1 MGDGDNGIVMSLS
14 VMGSDSFVVGGR
26 GNVSGGGG
34 VVALGVMGSFVMDS
48 SLVMGGLN
56 VVGLVVL
63 RIDDSL
69 GVAFDIVVRV
79 SGSDVLRVGLVV
91 KVVMILMLVMS
102 VIRVVIASGVMSLV
116 SVHLAL
122 VGGCVG
128 SAVGTV
134 ALLAVVI
141 TVVGVLVVANV
152 AVLSVFELTVVGAVL
167 SVVGVKTV
175 LTVVSLK
182 GSVLV
187 TLMLSAVLV
196 GAAVF
201 ATVVDGSVLDNSLDN
216 SFVTISGRAVCV
228 VAIAVLTVSE
238 ITVSEITMLNDSL
251 DNSFVTVSVAVRV
264 VAIAMLAVSEI
275 TVLNDSLNDSF
286 VTVTMTVAVLAV
298 SEITMANGVD
308 VFASGVVAVDVLST
322 FISVGMLEGS
332 VLRRDFR
339 VSGMFGLVLREVTM
353 VVVVVDSLVM
363 DGLLVV
369 AGDVVVLVGDKG
381 VMINF
386 ATVWVRMID
395 VLVILGGDVVNGN
408 LIRGLVVLNVMRSLV
423 VLGVLGVMDSGVVV
437 VDGLVDGFVMRLVVG
452 VVLLDGD
459 NMLSG
464 VVMGGLVDGVVVVGG
479 LLFSKSDSNE
489 GCESERFHDG
499 MKGFFIIIIT
509 FFPKYLL

>member
-216 SFVTISGRAVCV
+216 SFVTVSVAVRV

-238 ITVSEITMLNDSL
+238 ITV
-251 DNSFVTVSVAVRV
+251 
-264 VAIAMLAVSEI
+264 
-275 TVLNDSLNDSF
+275 LNDSF

-298 SEITMANGVD
+298 SEITVANGVD
-308 VFASGVVAVDVLST
+308 VFARGVVAVDVLSA

-509 FFPKYLL
+509 FSPKYLL

>member
-216 SFVTISGRAVCV
+216 SFVT
-228 VAIAVLTVSE
+228 
-238 ITVSEITMLNDSL
+238 
-251 DNSFVTVSVAVRV
+251 VSVAVRV
-264 VAIAMLAVSEI
+264 VAIAVLTVSEI

-286 VTVTMTVAVLAV
+286 VTVTMTIAVLAVSKITVANDSLNNSFVTVAMTVAVFAVSEIAVANDSLNDSFVAVTMTVAVLAV
-298 SEITMANGVD
+298 SEITVANGVD

-499 MKGFFIIIIT
+499 M
-509 FFPKYLL
+509 

>member
-1 MGDGDNGIVMSLS
+1 M
-14 VMGSDSFVVGGR
+14 
-26 GNVSGGGG
+26 
-34 VVALGVMGSFVMDS
+34 
-48 SLVMGGLN
+48 
-56 VVGLVVL
+56 
-63 RIDDSL
+63 
-69 GVAFDIVVRV
+69 VRV

-216 SFVTISGRAVCV
+216 SFMQSFTRRPLRRSVSV
-228 VAIAVLTVSE
+228 VAIAVLT
-238 ITVSEITMLNDSL
+238 
-251 DNSFVTVSVAVRV
+251 
-264 VAIAMLAVSEI
+264 VSEI

-286 VTVTMTVAVLAV
+286 VTVTLPIAVLAVSKITVANDSLNNSFVSVAMTVAVLAV
-298 SEITMANGVD
+298 SIILVLNNSFAFRILRRSVC
-308 VFASGVVAVDVLST
+308 VFASIVAKEVFARGVVAVDVLSA

-423 VLGVLGVMDSGVVV
+423 VLDVLGVMDSGVVV

-464 VVMGGLVDGVVVVGG
+464 VVMGGLIDGVVVVGG

-499 MKGFFIIIIT
+499 MRVFYYYNH
-509 FFPKYLL
+509 FFPQISSL